1 MREMLNSEMER
12 LNNNDNREVLK
23 VKFEK
28 ELSKERD
35 QVAKVLYE
43 QKQRIKQQ
51 RLLERQRI
59 EEET

>member
-1 MREMLNSEMER
+1 MLNIEVER

>member
-1 MREMLNSEMER
+1 MREMLNIEVER